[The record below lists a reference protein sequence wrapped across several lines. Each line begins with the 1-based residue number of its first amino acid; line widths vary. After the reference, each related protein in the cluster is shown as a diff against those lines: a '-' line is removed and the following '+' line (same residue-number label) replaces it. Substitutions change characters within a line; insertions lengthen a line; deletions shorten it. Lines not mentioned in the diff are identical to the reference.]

1 MGVRGKAYGTAGR
14 SRKEQ
19 REQGGAGMSRE
30 EQGGAGR
37 SRD

>member
-1 MGVRGKAYGTAGR
+1 MGVRGRAYGTAGR

-19 REQGGAGMSRE
+19 REAGMSRE